1 MRTLTG
7 PAAPPGGA
15 GPPVIDPVGV
25 EQVRDEALTI
35 LAGPRTEPAWAHY
48 RRQRSEGIEP
58 DPRPFFRLLGA
69 RGLLAPAWPVA
80 YGGRGLTPRH
90 QAAVVDALVEVGVS
104 ETLHTLSVQIC
115 GNFLLAAGSRAQRA
129 TMLPDLAAGRRYCA
143 VLYSEPDV
151 GSDLAALT
159 TRAVADPEGGWRLSG
174 RKVYSVKTSCADLG
188 LVAARTA
195 GASATSSRYHDITL
209 FCVPL
214 NAPGILVRPL
224 WSVADEQFADVIL
237 TDVWVAQT
245 AVIGPVG
252 GAWPLIT
259 GALALERTGVDYHA
273 KAARWL
279 ALWREYADSRP
290 GGPDHGQLVDLGR
303 LDTAVTAAR
312 LFADWCLDQL
322 AGGHVDPV
330 LAATAKL
337 WCADTARDVAWWCT
351 QESGP
356 AGLWRHDA
364 PEGIATPGAGRIEAA
379 YREAPGLTISAG
391 TSEMML
397 ELLSSSGLPTPDG
410 DLAGFDEEPLVRQLR
425 TAIRAVTSGYDE
437 RDEIAAWWAELA
449 QFDVFALAVPADHGG
464 LGLGLPASVVV
475 CEELGRGL
483 LDAAVLDTLTA
494 VDALVGTDQG
504 ELDAALAGRRRYAF
518 ADARSGQTP
527 VVLCVDGVD
536 AVLLVGADSV
546 PAWHP
551 PTFAATTPTRS
562 DTPVRVLEPTGDAGR
577 TVPTDVD
584 WLLSR
589 DRIRRA
595 AWLVGLAGG
604 ALTQMV
610 RRARTRRQFGR
621 VLVDNQ
627 SVAFGLA
634 RLAARVS
641 AGRLLVSNGATELD
655 APGTGAGRAAGTL
668 AAACELAY
676 DASRQAMQVFGAYGM
691 TDRAPAQ
698 RHYRAAMVACGLA
711 GPVRALWREA
721 ASDPPGGAEHGR

>member
-1 MRTLTG
+1 MSDTDLVR
-7 PAAPPGGA
+7 
-15 GPPVIDPVGV
+15 V
-25 EQVRDEALTI
+25 EQIRDEVLTI
-35 LAGPRTEPAWAHY
+35 LAGPQAVPVWTHY
-48 RRQRSEGIEP
+48 RRQRADGVEA
-58 DPRPFFRLLGA
+58 DPRPFFALLGA

-90 QAAVVDALVEVGVS
+90 QAAVVDALVEVGVP

-115 GNFLLAAGSRAQRA
+115 GNFLLTAGSRAQRA
-129 TMLPDLAAGRRYCA
+129 TMLPDLAAGRRYCT

-159 TRAVADPEGGWRLSG
+159 TRAVRDPDGGWRLSG
-174 RKVYSVKTSCADLG
+174 RKVYSVKTSCADIG

-195 GASATSSRYHDITL
+195 DASAGSSRYSDITL

-214 NAPGILVRPL
+214 DAPGVLVRPL
-224 WSVADEQFADVIL
+224 WSIADEQFADVTL
-237 TDVWVAQT
+237 TDVWVPES
-245 AVIGPVG
+245 AVVGPVG

-259 GALALERTGVDYHA
+259 DALALERIGVDYHA

-279 ALWREYADSRP
+279 ALWREYADSQL
-290 GGPDHGQLVDLGR
+290 GGPDPGQLVDLGR
-303 LDTAVTAAR
+303 LDTAVVAAR
-312 LFADWCLDQL
+312 LFADQCLDQL

-330 LAATAKL
+330 LAAAAKL

-356 AGLWRHDA
+356 AGLWRHNA
-364 PEGIATPGAGRIEAA
+364 PAGMPTPGAGRIEAA

-397 ELLSSSGLPTPDG
+397 ELLSGSGLPAPDG

-425 TAIRAVTSGYDE
+425 SSVRAVASGYDE
-437 RDEIAAWWAELA
+437 RDEITAWWAGLA
-449 QFDVFALAVPADHGG
+449 RLDVFTLAVSPIHGG

-483 LDAAVLDTLTA
+483 LDAGVLDTLTA
-494 VDALVGTDQG
+494 VDALAGTDEG
-504 ELDAALAGRRRYAF
+504 ELDATLAGRRRYAF
-518 ADARSGQTP
+518 ADARSGRTP
-527 VVLCVDGVD
+527 VVSCIDGVD
-536 AVLLVGADSV
+536 AVLLVGADQV

-551 PTFAATTPTRS
+551 PTFTAATPTCS
-562 DTPVRVLEPTGDAGR
+562 DTPIRSLELTGHAGR
-577 TVPTDVD
+577 TVHTDVE
-584 WLLSR
+584 WLLGR

-604 ALTQMV
+604 ALTQTV
-610 RRARTRRQFGR
+610 RRARIRRQFDR
-621 VLVDNQ
+621 ALVDNQ

-634 RLAARVS
+634 RLAARVA
-641 AGRLLVSNGATELD
+641 AGRLLISEGATD
-655 APGTGAGRAAGTL
+655 FDMPGMRSDRAAGTL

-676 DASRQAMQVFGAYGM
+676 DASRQAMQVFGAHGM

-711 GPVRALWREA
+711 GPIRALWRQAAA
-721 ASDPPGGAEHGR
+721 ASVGAEYG